1 MSTVVLMSG
10 GVDSSLAA
18 VLAMEAGVDVLPL
31 FVDYGQRAKAMELA
45 SCQQVCESFGLP
57 RPVVVEMEGFG
68 RVIPSGLTDPDARIR
83 EDAFLPG
90 RNLLFL
96 VAGAAFAY
104 SRQAGSVVIGLL
116 DESQRLFPDQS
127 SDFLQDAERAI
138 ESALGAHVTIQ
149 APLIAM
155 SKAQV
160 LALAAERGITGT
172 YSCHAGSREPCG
184 VCVSCEEI
192 RVANAAASGEG

>member
-18 VLAMEAGVDVLPL
+18 VLAKEAGVDVVPL
-31 FVDYGQRAKAMELA
+31 FVDYGQRAKAMELMA
-45 SCQQVCESFGLP
+45 CERICEAFGLP
-57 RPVVVEMEGFG
+57 RPVVVEAEGFG
-68 RVIPSGLTDPDARIR
+68 RVIPSGLTDPEARIR

-96 VAGAAFAY
+96 VVAGAFAY
-104 SRQAGSVVIGLL
+104 SRQAGTVVIGLL

-127 SDFLQDAERAI
+127 SDFLRDAERAI
-138 ESALGAHVTIQ
+138 ESALGAPVSIQ
-149 APLIAM
+149 APLIEM

-172 YSCHAGSREPCG
+172 YSCHAGGREPCG

-192 RVANAAASGEG
+192 RVANTAADGEN